1 MRGRKARM
9 GTPLH
14 CRMAEAAIDP
24 KAVDM
29 MFMAERDRLGNRP
42 SNLALI
48 ARPARYRPKQGQK
61 KNAAGQEQHCKPCIC
76 HNSRLEDRK
85 SVVEGKSVSVGVDL
99 VGRRVIKKK
108 KK

>member
-48 ARPARYRPKQGQK
+48 ARPARYRPNHDQK
-61 KNAAGQEQHCKPCIC
+61 KTAAGPEQHCHPRISI
-76 HNSRLEDRK
+76 NSRSEERQD
-85 SVVEGKSVSVGVDL
+85 GQ
-99 VGRRVIKKK
+99 GRVRQFRPRWWPYSKYK
-108 KK
+108 